1 MILSCPD
8 DACGGNAD
16 GWGGRDGAAALTVG
30 LIFCRLFDQ
39 AKSRKKCRLDLLVPF
54 PSWEK
59 ERMDAVF
66 DSSDCRDAA
75 ASVGG
80 VFSWCNLSNAA
91 HALAV
96 VLLVRVGHYV
106 TSNEK
111 SKVFLRCKLQPIG
124 MFCSDNEE
132 ILF

>member
-80 VFSWCNLSNAA
+80 VLCIYPLYFYGRDESSPYNKNLY
-91 HALAV
+91 
-96 VLLVRVGHYV
+96 VRV
-106 TSNEK
+106 
-111 SKVFLRCKLQPIG
+111 
-124 MFCSDNEE
+124 
-132 ILF
+132 